1 MMLPNQ
7 ITNQRFSMAGKGGY
21 RASEVD
27 AFIQRV
33 FQNYNKLYNEN
44 NVLKERLSAITPLI
58 DEYNEN
64 KRAIADA
71 LIWAKTTSDKT
82 VEQAQQEAKEI
93 VEAANADGQKII
105 AEKTAEAQSVYAQEL
120 NSTEIALENA
130 KTELEMTRNQ
140 AKSFS
145 ERYIAEINAK
155 AASVIEDAN
164 SNASK
169 IVADA
174 YKDAQTARDKADAI
188 IRKANEEL
196 EFIKAEA
203 YRLKSEIERAVK
215 MAADSVAEITVDDIE
230 PEVVPDAEIIEPKQ
244 IDVSEIEEFTFDF
257 DEVKVVTEESET
269 DSDTDN
275 AETESVETESAV
287 TESVETPSF
296 DIETVID
303 EADSDE
309 KEESDLN
316 TDDFIS
322 GGSSAMP
329 DVSAYI
335 SKIFDSAG
343 SDDSDFSSF
352 ADGLNDAFAQSL
364 EESDISFDELKKAI
378 ESIDDEDSDDE

>member
-33 FQNYNKLYNEN
+33 FQNYNKLYNDN

-82 VEQAQQEAKEI
+82 VEQAQQEAKDVI
-93 VEAANADGQKII
+93 EAANAEGQKII

-155 AASVIEDAN
+155 ASSIIEEAN

-196 EFIKAEA
+196 EFIKSEA
-203 YRLKSEIERAVK
+203 FKLKEEIEKAVK
-215 MAADSVAEITVDDIE
+215 IAADSVAEFSIDDIE
-230 PEVVPDAEIIEPKQ
+230 PEVSPDTEIIEPRQ
-244 IDVSEIEEFTFDF
+244 IDIAEIEEFTFDF
-257 DEVKVVTEESET
+257 DEETATKVSEDAPET
-269 DSDTDN
+269 
-275 AETESVETESAV
+275 AALETESEEM
-287 TESVETPSF
+287 PSF
-296 DIETVID
+296 EIETIVDD
-303 EADSDE
+303 ETFVE
-309 KEESDLN
+309 KEENTVN

-329 DVSAYI
+329 DVNAYI

-352 ADGLNDAFAQSL
+352 ADGLNDAFAHSL
-364 EESDISFDELKKAI
+364 EDSDISFDELKKAI
-378 ESIDDEDSDDE
+378 ESGDNDEENSDDK

>member
-7 ITNQRFSMAGKGGY
+7 INNQRFSTAGKGGY

-44 NVLKERLSAITPLI
+44 NILKERLSSISPLI

-82 VEQAQQEAKEI
+82 VEQAHLEAREI
-93 VEAANADGQKII
+93 IDSANTEGEKII
-105 AEKTAEAQSVYAQEL
+105 ADKAAEAQAVYAQEL
-120 NSTEIALENA
+120 NSTLAALEDA
-130 KTELEMTRNQ
+130 KTELEMTRSQ

-145 ERYIAEINAK
+145 ERYISEINSK
-155 AASVIEDAN
+155 AMSIVEDAN

-174 YKDAQTARDKADAI
+174 YKDAQTARDKADALI
-188 IRKANEEL
+188 NKANDEL
-196 EFIKAEA
+196 ASIKAEA
-203 YRLKSEIERAVK
+203 SRLKAEIEK
-215 MAADSVAEITVDDIE
+215 AARIAAESVSAFVIEEIE
-230 PEVVPDAEIIEPKQ
+230 PEKAVDAEVIEAKQ
-244 IDVSEIEEFTFDF
+244 IDLSEIEEFAFDF
-257 DEVKVVTEESET
+257 DAEKAELPEADEDEISAVGTQESESEPSLMVET
-269 DSDTDN
+269 VLEVDSDIC
-275 AETESVETESAV
+275 E
-287 TESVETPSF
+287 
-296 DIETVID
+296 
-303 EADSDE
+303 EAPDA
-309 KEESDLN
+309 K
-316 TDDFIS
+316 DDFIS
-322 GGSSAMP
+322 GGSTASAMP

-343 SDDSDFSSF
+343 SGDSDFSSF

-364 EESDISFDELKKAI
+364 EDSDISFDDLKKAMI
-378 ESIDDEDSDDE
+378 TDEGDEEGSDE

>member
-7 ITNQRFSMAGKGGY
+7 IMNQRFSQAGKGGY

-33 FQNYNKLYNEN
+33 FQNYNKLYNDN

-71 LIWAKTTSDKT
+71 LIWAKTTSDKSI
-82 VEQAQQEAKEI
+82 EQAQTEAKEI
-93 VEAANADGQKII
+93 IEAANAEGQRII
-105 AEKTAEAQSVYAQEL
+105 ADKTAEAQSVYAQEL
-120 NSTEIALENA
+120 SSTEKALENA
-130 KTELEMTRNQ
+130 KTDLEMTKNQ

-145 ERYIAEINAK
+145 ERYMAEINAK
-155 AASVIEDAN
+155 AASVIEEAN

-174 YKDAQTARDKADAI
+174 YKDAQTARDKADSI

-196 EFIKAEA
+196 EAIKSEA
-203 YRLKSEIERAVK
+203 VRLKAEIERAV
-215 MAADSVAEITVDDIE
+215 MHATESMAEITVDDLE
-230 PEVVPDAEIIEPKQ
+230 PETVPDIEIIQPGQ

-257 DEVKVVTEESET
+257 EEVSLDEEDSDYGSNSENAENEAEES
-269 DSDTDN
+269 N
-275 AETESVETESAV
+275 
-287 TESVETPSF
+287 SF
-296 DIETVID
+296 DVETVID
-303 EADSDE
+303 DITFDIEEQKDYVAAD
-309 KEESDLN
+309 DL
-316 TDDFIS
+316 IS
-322 GGSSAMP
+322 GGATAAMP

-343 SDDSDFSSF
+343 SEGTDFSSF

-364 EESDISFDELKKAI
+364 EDSDISFDELKKVI
-378 ESIDDEDSDDE
+378 ESSDGDDGFSDDE

>member
-7 ITNQRFSMAGKGGY
+7 IMNQRFSQAGKGGY

-33 FQNYNKLYNEN
+33 FQNYNKLYNDN

-82 VEQAQQEAKEI
+82 VEQAQAEAKEI
-93 VEAANADGQKII
+93 LEVANADGQKII

-130 KTELEMTRNQ
+130 KTELEMTRSQ

-145 ERYIAEINAK
+145 ERYISEINAK
-155 AASVIEDAN
+155 AASLIEEAN

-196 EFIKAEA
+196 EAIKAEA
-203 YRLKSEIERAVK
+203 SRLKAEIERAVK
-215 MAADSVAEITVDDIE
+215 MAAESVAEITVEDIE
-230 PEVVPDAEIIEPKQ
+230 PEVAPDAEVIETKQ
-244 IDVSEIEEFTFDF
+244 IDISEIEEFTFDF
-257 DEVKVVTEESET
+257 DMEEIEAEDSDAVQISEPSEET
-269 DSDTDN
+269 DD
-275 AETESVETESAV
+275 
-287 TESVETPSF
+287 TPSF
-296 DIETVID
+296 EVETVVDDITLD
-303 EADSDE
+303 ES
-309 KEESDLN
+309 EEIN
-316 TDDFIS
+316 EGTDDFIS
-322 GGSSAMP
+322 GGSASMP
-329 DVSAYI
+329 DVNAYI

-343 SDDSDFSSF
+343 SGDSDFSSF
-352 ADGLNDAFAQSL
+352 ADGLSDAFAQSL
-364 EESDISFDELKKAI
+364 EDSDISFDELKKVI
-378 ESIDDEDSDDE
+378 ESGDSNDE

>member
-1 MMLPNQ
+1 MMVPNQ
-7 ITNQRFSMAGKGGY
+7 IINQRFSLAGKGGY
-21 RASEVD
+21 KASEVD

-33 FQNYNKLYNEN
+33 FQNYNKLYNDN
-44 NVLKERLSAITPLI
+44 NILKERLSAITPLI

-82 VEQAQQEAKEI
+82 VEQAQQEAKDVI
-93 VEAANADGQKII
+93 EAANAEGQKII
-105 AEKTAEAQSVYAQEL
+105 AEKTAEAQAVYAQEL

-145 ERYIAEINAK
+145 ERYIAEVNAK
-155 AASVIEDAN
+155 AVALIEDAN

-174 YKDAQTARDKADAI
+174 YKDAQTAREKADAV

-203 YRLKSEIERAVK
+203 FRLKAEIEKAVK
-215 MAADSVAEITVDDIE
+215 IAADSVADFSIADIE
-230 PEVVPDAEIIEPKQ
+230 PETAPDTEIIEAKQ
-244 IDVSEIEEFTFDF
+244 INADEIGEFTFDF
-257 DEVKVVTEESET
+257 TENSSEEEITEEKEVAF
-269 DSDTDN
+269 
-275 AETESVETESAV
+275 AEEAADDAV
-287 TESVETPSF
+287 DLE
-296 DIETVID
+296 IETVVD
-303 EADSDE
+303 EISVPE
-309 KEESDLN
+309 KEEITTD
-316 TDDFIS
+316 DDFIS
-322 GGSSAMP
+322 GGSAAMP

-343 SDDSDFSSF
+343 SEDSDFSSF

-364 EESDISFDELKKAI
+364 EESDISFDELKKVI
-378 ESIDDEDSDDE
+378 ENGDIDEEASDDE

>member
-1 MMLPNQ
+1 MMVPNQ
-7 ITNQRFSMAGKGGY
+7 IINQRFSLAGKGGY
-21 RASEVD
+21 KASEVD

-33 FQNYNKLYNEN
+33 FQNYNKLYNDN
-44 NVLKERLSAITPLI
+44 NILKERLSAITPLI

-82 VEQAQQEAKEI
+82 VEQAQQEAKDVI
-93 VEAANADGQKII
+93 EAANAEGQKII
-105 AEKTAEAQSVYAQEL
+105 SEKTAEAQAVYAQEL
-120 NSTEIALENA
+120 SSTEKALENA

-155 AASVIEDAN
+155 AAAVIEDAN

-196 EFIKAEA
+196 ELIKAEA
-203 YRLKSEIERAVK
+203 FRLKAEIEKAVK
-215 MAADSVAEITVDDIE
+215 IASDSVAGFSIDDIE
-230 PEVVPDAEIIEPKQ
+230 PEVTPDTELIEAKQ
-244 IDVSEIEEFTFDF
+244 IDASEIEEFSFNFTAEPSVEVS
-257 DEVKVVTEESET
+257 DE
-269 DSDTDN
+269 
-275 AETESVETESAV
+275 ETEAEFEEEKSEEV
-287 TESVETPSF
+287 PSF
-296 DIETVID
+296 EIETVVD
-303 EADSDE
+303 EINVPE
-309 KEESDLN
+309 KEEASFGE
-316 TDDFIS
+316 DDFIS
-322 GGSSAMP
+322 GGSAAMP

-343 SDDSDFSSF
+343 SEDSDFSSF

-378 ESIDDEDSDDE
+378 ENGDSDEEASDDE

>member
-7 ITNQRFSMAGKGGY
+7 IINQRFSQAGKGGY

-82 VEQAQQEAKEI
+82 LEQAQQEAKEI

-105 AEKTAEAQSVYAQEL
+105 ADKTAEAQSVYAQEL

-196 EFIKAEA
+196 EFIKSEA
-203 YRLKSEIERAVK
+203 FKLKSEIERAVK
-215 MAADSVAEITVDDIE
+215 IAADSVAEFTIDDIE
-230 PEVVPDAEIIEPKQ
+230 PEVVPDTEIIQPKQ

-257 DEVKVVTEESET
+257 AEKTIVEEPVFEDSEDKKETAGSEVESE
-269 DSDTDN
+269 
-275 AETESVETESAV
+275 EM
-287 TESVETPSF
+287 PSF
-296 DIETVID
+296 EIETVVDD
-303 EADSDE
+303 ENFVE
-309 KEESDLN
+309 KEENTVN

-322 GGSSAMP
+322 GGASAMP
-329 DVSAYI
+329 DVNAYI

-343 SDDSDFSSF
+343 SDESDFSSF

-364 EESDISFDELKKAI
+364 EDSDISFDELRRAI
-378 ESIDDEDSDDE
+378 ESGDSDEEVSDDE

>member
-7 ITNQRFSMAGKGGY
+7 IMNQRFSQAGKGGY

-33 FQNYNKLYNEN
+33 FQNYNKLYNDN

-82 VEQAQQEAKEI
+82 VEQAQAEAKEI
-93 VEAANADGQKII
+93 LEAANADGQKII

-130 KTELEMTRNQ
+130 KTELEMTRSQ

-145 ERYIAEINAK
+145 ERYISEINAK
-155 AASVIEDAN
+155 AASLIEEAN

-196 EFIKAEA
+196 EAIKAEA
-203 YRLKSEIERAVK
+203 SRLKAEIERAVK
-215 MAADSVAEITVDDIE
+215 MATESVAEITVEDIE
-230 PEVVPDAEIIEPKQ
+230 PEVAPDAEIIETKQ
-244 IDVSEIEEFTFDF
+244 IDISEIEEFTFDF
-257 DEVKVVTEESET
+257 NEEEAELEISETVQISDISEEAVDAPSFEVETVVDDVDLDESEEINE
-269 DSDTDN
+269 D
-275 AETESVETESAV
+275 
-287 TESVETPSF
+287 
-296 DIETVID
+296 
-303 EADSDE
+303 
-309 KEESDLN
+309 

-322 GGSSAMP
+322 GGSAAMP
-329 DVSAYI
+329 DVNAYI

-343 SDDSDFSSF
+343 SGDSDFTSF
-352 ADGLNDAFAQSL
+352 ADGLSDAFAQSL
-364 EESDISFDELKKAI
+364 EDSDISFDELKKVI
-378 ESIDDEDSDDE
+378 ESGESDDE

>member
-1 MMLPNQ
+1 MVPNQ
-7 ITNQRFSMAGKGGY
+7 IINQRFSLAGKGGY
-21 RASEVD
+21 KASEVD

-33 FQNYNKLYNEN
+33 FQNYNKLYNDN
-44 NVLKERLSAITPLI
+44 NILKERLSAITPLI

-82 VEQAQQEAKEI
+82 VEQAQQEAKDVI
-93 VEAANADGQKII
+93 EAANAEGQKII
-105 AEKTAEAQSVYAQEL
+105 SEKTAEAQAVYAQEL
-120 NSTEIALENA
+120 SSTEKALENA

-155 AASVIEDAN
+155 AAAVIEDAN

-196 EFIKAEA
+196 ELIKAEA
-203 YRLKSEIERAVK
+203 FRLKAEIEKAVK
-215 MAADSVAEITVDDIE
+215 IASDSVAGFSIDDIE
-230 PEVVPDAEIIEPKQ
+230 PEVTPDTELIEAKQ
-244 IDVSEIEEFTFDF
+244 IDASEIEEFSFNFTAEPSAEVS
-257 DEVKVVTEESET
+257 DE
-269 DSDTDN
+269 
-275 AETESVETESAV
+275 ETEAEFEEEKSEEV
-287 TESVETPSF
+287 PSF
-296 DIETVID
+296 EIETVVD
-303 EADSDE
+303 EINVPE
-309 KEESDLN
+309 KEEASFGE
-316 TDDFIS
+316 DDFIS
-322 GGSSAMP
+322 GGSAAMP

-343 SDDSDFSSF
+343 SEDSDFSSF

-378 ESIDDEDSDDE
+378 ENGDSDEEASDDE

>member
-7 ITNQRFSMAGKGGY
+7 INNQRFSAVGKGGY

-33 FQNYNKLYNEN
+33 FQNYSKLFNEN
-44 NVLKERLSAITPLI
+44 NILKERLSAITPLI

-82 VEQAQQEAKEI
+82 VEQAQQEAESIINK
-93 VEAANADGQKII
+93 ANTEGEKII
-105 AEKTAEAQSVYAQEL
+105 ADKTAEAQAVYAQEL
-120 NSTEIALENA
+120 NSTKAALENA
-130 KTELEMTRNQ
+130 KTELEMTRSQ

-164 SNASK
+164 TNASK

-174 YKDAQTARDKADAI
+174 YKDARTARDRADEVI
-188 IRKANEEL
+188 SKANEEL
-196 EFIKAEA
+196 AAIKAEA
-203 YRLKSEIERAVK
+203 AKLKAEIEKAVK
-215 MAADSVAEITVDDIE
+215 IAADSVAGFAADETVLE
-230 PEVVPDAEIIEPKQ
+230 ASSDAEPIEAKQ
-244 IDVSEIEEFTFDF
+244 INADEIEEFTLDF
-257 DEVKVVTEESET
+257 DEMFIEENTEDITEEEAEET
-269 DSDTDN
+269 DSADEILISSEPSFTVETVVEEELRLP
-275 AETESVETESAV
+275 ETENQPES
-287 TESVETPSF
+287 E
-296 DIETVID
+296 
-303 EADSDE
+303 
-309 KEESDLN
+309 
-316 TDDFIS
+316 DFIS
-322 GGSSAMP
+322 GGATSAMP

-364 EESDISFDELKKAI
+364 EDSDISFDDLKRVMETNTGK
-378 ESIDDEDSDDE
+378 EDSDE

>member
-1 MMLPNQ
+1 MMVPNQ
-7 ITNQRFSMAGKGGY
+7 IINQRFSLAGKGGY
-21 RASEVD
+21 KASEVD

-33 FQNYNKLYNEN
+33 FQNYNKLYNDN
-44 NVLKERLSAITPLI
+44 NILKERLSAITPLI

-82 VEQAQQEAKEI
+82 VEQAQQEAKDVI
-93 VEAANADGQKII
+93 EAANAEGQKII
-105 AEKTAEAQSVYAQEL
+105 SEKTAEAQAVYAQEL
-120 NSTEIALENA
+120 SSTEKALENA

-155 AASVIEDAN
+155 AAAVIEDAN

-196 EFIKAEA
+196 ELIKAEA
-203 YRLKSEIERAVK
+203 FRLKAEIEKAVK
-215 MAADSVAEITVDDIE
+215 IASDSVAGFSIDDIE
-230 PEVVPDAEIIEPKQ
+230 PEVTPDTELIEAKQ
-244 IDVSEIEEFTFDF
+244 IDASEIEEFSFNFTSEPSAEVS
-257 DEVKVVTEESET
+257 DE
-269 DSDTDN
+269 
-275 AETESVETESAV
+275 ETEAEFEEEKSEEA
-287 TESVETPSF
+287 PSF
-296 DIETVID
+296 EIETVVD
-303 EADSDE
+303 EINVPE
-309 KEESDLN
+309 KEEASFGE
-316 TDDFIS
+316 DDFIS
-322 GGSSAMP
+322 GGSAAMP

-343 SDDSDFSSF
+343 SEDSDFSSF

-378 ESIDDEDSDDE
+378 ENGDSDEEASDDE

>member
-7 ITNQRFSMAGKGGY
+7 INNQRFSAVGKGGY

-27 AFIQRV
+27 VFIQRV

-44 NVLKERLSAITPLI
+44 NILKERLSAITPLI

-82 VEQAQQEAKEI
+82 VEQAQQDANGI
-93 VEAANADGQKII
+93 IEAANSEGERII
-105 AEKTAEAQSVYAQEL
+105 AEKTSEAQAVYSQEL
-120 NSTEIALENA
+120 NSTKIALENA
-130 KTELEMTRNQ
+130 KTELEMTRSQ

-145 ERYIAEINAK
+145 ERYVAEINAK
-155 AASVIEDAN
+155 ATSIIEDAN
-164 SNASK
+164 ANASK

-196 EFIKAEA
+196 AAIKAEA
-203 YRLKSEIERAVK
+203 AKLKAEIEKAVK
-215 MAADSVAEITVDDIE
+215 TAADSVADFSIEEIE
-230 PEVVPDAEIIEPKQ
+230 PEVVPEAEIIEAKQ
-244 IDVSEIEEFTFDF
+244 IDTTEIEKFAFDF
-257 DEVKVVTEESET
+257 SEEIAEEA
-269 DSDTDN
+269 DDTDVN
-275 AETESVETESAV
+275 TDDVPHFEVETVVEDD
-287 TESVETPSF
+287 TEPEK
-296 DIETVID
+296 D
-303 EADSDE
+303 ERTSGDA
-309 KEESDLN
+309 
-316 TDDFIS
+316 DFIS
-322 GGSSAMP
+322 GGSTVSSMP

-343 SDDSDFSSF
+343 SGDSDFSSF

-364 EESDISFDELKKAI
+364 EESDISFDDLKKAM
-378 ESIDDEDSDDE
+378 ESAEDDEEGSDEE